1 VTVDEMDLVRQLKDA
16 EPLRTG
22 AYQQA
27 RTMLRVAMAEA
38 GPSPEIA
45 PVPVVIPLR
54 RGAFSGG
61 RNRRGTLGAR
71 GRACIGAGIGVAAA
85 AAIALVVTS
94 PAPPAGPAGAA
105 AKPPAVQSRLISL
118 AALIKAS
125 GGALPGNA
133 SLVIR
138 TQTIGSRTPEVT
150 WNLYTD
156 RGDLYVTDTK
166 KALPAAIARHDN
178 LADGSGPR
186 QVAAARYAVAG
197 DLTTAR
203 ERMVDAT
210 TNPFGLGLSP
220 AAQKAAWDKAVAA
233 NREIYR
239 EKGIPLPKRPTGQAR
254 QDDINNYVWNNSV
267 DALTEG
273 AGNPQVRAG
282 VLRLLSTIP
291 EVTVASSA
299 TGGQPTLTLT
309 AGSAL
314 FGGGSPQVLTVNAR
328 TGMPISSVMD
338 ARGNELS
345 SVTSYQVTRVSMADI
360 EAGKF

>member
-1 VTVDEMDLVRQLKDA
+1 
-16 EPLRTG
+16 
-22 AYQQA
+22 
-27 RTMLRVAMAEA
+27 
-38 GPSPEIA
+38 
-45 PVPVVIPLR
+45 
-54 RGAFSGG
+54 
-61 RNRRGTLGAR
+61 
-71 GRACIGAGIGVAAA
+71 
-85 AAIALVVTS
+85 
-94 PAPPAGPAGAA
+94 
-105 AKPPAVQSRLISL
+105 VQSRLISL
-118 AALIKAS
+118 AALVKAS
-125 GGALPGNA
+125 GGARLGNA

-150 WNLYTD
+150 YNLYSD
-156 RGDLYVTDTK
+156 SGDLYVTDTRN
-166 KALPAAIARHDN
+166 ALPAAIARHDN

-186 QVAAARYAVAG
+186 EVAAARYAVAG
-197 DLTTAR
+197 DLTAAR

-233 NREIYR
+233 NRRIYQ
-239 EKGIPLPKRPTGQAR
+239 EKGIPVPKRPTGQAR
-254 QDDINNYVWNNSV
+254 RDDIDNYVWNNSV

-291 EVTVASSA
+291 AVTVASSA
-299 TGGQPTLTLT
+299 AGGQPTLTLA

-328 TGMPISSVMD
+328 TGMPVRSVME
-338 ARGNELS
+338 APGNELS
-345 SVTSYQVTRVSMADI
+345 SVTTYQVSRVTLADI